1 MKGRSIQD
9 NLHLAREIL
18 EGIEDEAV
26 LINLDQSKAFDRVD
40 HQFMAAVLE
49 TARFDPEFC
58 KCISILYHN
67 PQVNGKH
74 SKAFVIEHSVR
85 RGWPLSPLLYVLAFE
100 PLNE

>member
-18 EGIEDEAV
+18 VGIEDEAA

-49 TARFDPEFC
+49 TVRFDPEFREW
-58 KCISILYHN
+58 ISILYYN
-67 PQVNGKH
+67 LQVNGKH
-74 SKAFVIEHSVR
+74 SKAFVIER